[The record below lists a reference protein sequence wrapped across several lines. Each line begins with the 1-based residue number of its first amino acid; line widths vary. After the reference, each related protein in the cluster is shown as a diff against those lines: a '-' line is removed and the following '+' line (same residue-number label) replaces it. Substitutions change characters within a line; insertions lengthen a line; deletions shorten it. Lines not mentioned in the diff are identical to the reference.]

1 MGNLVVTQ
9 YLSWIST
16 TIFGKVIFIKERY
29 KTLYLF
35 INSGMQSTEL
45 ASHIS
50 KGISYHVPECYT
62 IHQKL
67 IKTPYSNIFMELIS
81 HFSIHIYHI
90 KVSRHLLF
98 PAVLSAFIINV
109 VDQW

>member
-1 MGNLVVTQ
+1 MVGCKAQNLH
-9 YLSWIST
+9 L
-16 TIFGKVIFIKERY
+16 IFQRVYPI
-29 KTLYLF
+29 LF
-35 INSGMQSTEL
+35 QDAIPYIRN
-45 ASHIS
+45 
-50 KGISYHVPECYT
+50 
-62 IHQKL
+62 L

-81 HFSIHIYHI
+81 HFSIYIYHI